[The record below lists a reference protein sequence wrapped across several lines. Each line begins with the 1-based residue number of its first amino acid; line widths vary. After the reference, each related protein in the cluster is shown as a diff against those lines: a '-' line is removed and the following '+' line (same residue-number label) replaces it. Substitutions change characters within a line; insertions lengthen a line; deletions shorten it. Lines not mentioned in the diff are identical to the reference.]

1 MAYIKDLIHMERLDP
16 TKLNIVW
23 GGCGT
28 GKTTWA
34 IEELPGLLGIEPK
47 DAIFVTSRAI
57 TAEQL
62 KAKLDGRTELEPIP
76 EP

>member
-1 MAYIKDLIHMERLDP
+1 MAYIKDLIHMERFDP

-47 DAIFVTSRAI
+47 DAGYYRRAI
-57 TAEQL
+57 ESQA
-62 KAKLDGRTELEPIP
+62 GRTD
-76 EP
+76 